1 MMEMRVR
8 IPQGGVSIGERL
20 SCYRR
25 ERHREGTR
33 VGEKGRL
40 RDELSRETQGTLNC

>member
-1 MMEMRVR
+1 MEMRVS
-8 IPQGGVSIGERL
+8 IPQGGVSVGERG
-20 SCYRR
+20 SCNRK
-25 ERHREGTR
+25 ERQWEGTR